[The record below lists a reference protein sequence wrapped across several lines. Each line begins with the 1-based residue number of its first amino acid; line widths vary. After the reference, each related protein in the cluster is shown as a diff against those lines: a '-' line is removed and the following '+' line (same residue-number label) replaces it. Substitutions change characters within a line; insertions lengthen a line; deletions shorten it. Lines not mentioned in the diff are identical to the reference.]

1 MPINGSPVAEN
12 RRFSN
17 AQLTPMQTT
26 KTDSVA
32 SQIASVHSAGSESI
46 SPVNQEINN
55 QISISGN
62 RNTLHQRN
70 HIQQSEDIHQILMQ
84 SHPEITKEMINSVLC
99 AGASGNLAQQ
109 EINYRPEN
117 HLIILALLKPEE
129 LSQET
134 GLLDAAANLI
144 QKLNKMGEKN
154 TQAKHLLSHEEKL
167 FDKLIE
173 SAISTLGKDQL
184 QILGQRYQQRYVDP
198 AIKETLGHY
207 FSKDEVALHPVS
219 DFLVSSLSHGCD
231 MRANAAIQEYQ
242 KHTRKSFVDK
252 ACQIHNL
259 FLALEEKIEIIRPLT
274 VHMDLA
280 SSPALSPEKTPVTDD
295 EVDGVKPRF
304 APSSPEL
311 LTPTA
316 PLLPSNTSHNENMYN
331 TYITNNY
338 YTSPAEN
345 THINSV
351 QSNNDNKEETPL
363 LPTSLKSVMNVKL
376 MPPTGVEKS
385 GYTAKQPEIPTVDY
399 PQRTVDEPKIEQSRI
414 DEKATLSRQPVET
427 EKLPI
432 GSFANRYTKVLDID
446 PVTGNTR
453 SSWKLVDENE
463 LTSQPV
469 LMAEKLHTEVSPN
482 KYSRV
487 LAVDSVTGNT
497 RSSWLSENAGTSSV
511 TLSERG
517 ALTRDQS
524 AQERYQQTTET
535 DSLTQNTVFANR
547 FEAVEVTDELTG
559 QRKKTWQLA
568 DAKTSKPVTLTEMGA
583 LTRDQVAKE
592 KYDDNGKHFS

>member
-1 MPINGSPVAEN
+1 MPMIGSPVLDN
-12 RRFSN
+12 RRLSN
-17 AQLTPMQTT
+17 TGLTPASIT
-26 KTDSVA
+26 KNDSVA
-32 SQIASVHSAGSESI
+32 SQITSVHSSGGESI
-46 SPVNQEINN
+46 SPVHQEINN
-55 QISISGN
+55 QISIAGN
-62 RNTLHQRN
+62 RNELHQHN
-70 HIQQSEDIHQILMQ
+70 HIQQSEDIHLILTQ
-84 SHPEITKEMINSVLC
+84 FYPNITKSMVLSVLC

-117 HLIILALLKPEE
+117 NLILLTLLNADE
-129 LSQET
+129 LNNEKA
-134 GLLDAAANLI
+134 LLDAAANLI
-144 QKLNKMGEKN
+144 KKLYGMGEKN
-154 TQAKHLLSHEEKL
+154 AQAKHLLTHEEKT

-173 SAISTLGKDQL
+173 SAVSALGKDKL

-198 AIKETLGHY
+198 AIKETLGNY
-207 FSKDEVALHPVS
+207 FSEDEIALHPVS

-242 KHTRKSFVDK
+242 QHTRKSFVDK

-259 FLALEEKIEIIRPLT
+259 FLALEEKIETIRPLK

-295 EVDGVKPRF
+295 EVDGIKPRF

-311 LTPTA
+311 LTPNT

-376 MPPTGVEKS
+376 MSSTGVEKS
-385 GYTAKQPEIPTVDY
+385 GHTAKQPEIPTVDY
-399 PQRTVDEPKIEQSRI
+399 PQRTVDEPKIEQPRI

-427 EKLPI
+427 EKLPM

-469 LMAEKLHTEVSPN
+469 LMAEKPHTEVSPN

-497 RSSWLSENAGTSSV
+497 RSSWHSENTETSSV

-535 DSLTQNTVFANR
+535 DSSAQNTVFANR

>member
-1 MPINGSPVAEN
+1 
-12 RRFSN
+12 
-17 AQLTPMQTT
+17 
-26 KTDSVA
+26 
-32 SQIASVHSAGSESI
+32 
-46 SPVNQEINN
+46 
-55 QISISGN
+55 
-62 RNTLHQRN
+62 
-70 HIQQSEDIHQILMQ
+70 
-84 SHPEITKEMINSVLC
+84 
-99 AGASGNLAQQ
+99 
-109 EINYRPEN
+109 
-117 HLIILALLKPEE
+117 
-129 LSQET
+129 
-134 GLLDAAANLI
+134 
-144 QKLNKMGEKN
+144 MGEKN

-280 SSPALSPEKTPVTDD
+280 SLPALSPEKTPVTDD

-399 PQRTVDEPKIEQSRI
+399 PQRTVDEPKIEQPRI

-427 EKLPI
+427 EKLPM

-446 PVTGNTR
+446 P
-453 SSWKLVDENE
+453 
-463 LTSQPV
+463 
-469 LMAEKLHTEVSPN
+469 
-482 KYSRV
+482 
-487 LAVDSVTGNT
+487 VTGNT